1 VTATGNSEGER
12 RRIKDSKATKSP
24 KSTKSAKSTKS
35 STATVGCPTPPV
47 ETPDGWSKVANGEAA
62 YEALDGDDVKVVV
75 GATQVVDIGFD
86 YNWFEETFT
95 EVCISRGLALIN
107 MGGTS
112 CDNSNDAG
120 KRIAL
125 VGRFTPADGSAI
137 VY

>member
-1 VTATGNSEGER
+1 VKGKGDALKIARLRNHPRAPNQPRVPSHPR
-12 RRIKDSKATKSP
+12 PPLVAP
-24 KSTKSAKSTKS
+24 H
-35 STATVGCPTPPV
+35 PPV